1 MRHVETKAHG
11 EAEWRQGSHEN
22 QLCKRVKNKRS
33 VNSQI
38 RLSFSMY
45 STPTKMQKGR
55 HVKAAVHKTM
65 KQSGFQQKSKRS
77 AGP

>member
-1 MRHVETKAHG
+1 
-11 EAEWRQGSHEN
+11 
-22 QLCKRVKNKRS
+22 
-33 VNSQI
+33 
-38 RLSFSMY
+38 MY

-77 AGP
+77 AGPWHAAGVIVSEFLQVGSEW